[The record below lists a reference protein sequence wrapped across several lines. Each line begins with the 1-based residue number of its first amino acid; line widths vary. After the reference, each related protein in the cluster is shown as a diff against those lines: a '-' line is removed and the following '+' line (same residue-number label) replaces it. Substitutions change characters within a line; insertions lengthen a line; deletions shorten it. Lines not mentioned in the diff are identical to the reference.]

1 MDIPAPVGRWR
12 RVWKRFTR
20 CWLQLSCI
28 GCAEPIGDE
37 ETTPQEALSIEEIL
51 RQTAQKGYEDM
62 VRMVVTNKL
71 VPDIDCANEN
81 GWTALLYA
89 ASNDHTGIVKLL
101 LDHGASLEARNYQG
115 MQALHLAASQGFL
128 GTVKVLVEAGADIA
142 SVGLDSLT
150 PLLAASMNGHSSV
163 AMFLVEWLV
172 TKNEH
177 GKARELLEAPRNE
190 GWTLL
195 NVAADSG
202 DLDMVVFLTEHGAAL
217 NTKND
222 NGYSPLHSAVAKSHG
237 DVVKHFLSIE
247 ADVDTLNTIGVTP
260 PGTAARWG
268 LAEMAELLLDAGA
281 DLHAVNHNWCTP
293 LLTAVTHGHEEV
305 VKLLLERGADLEDR
319 TNEGWTPLLVA
330 AERGY
335 SALIKLLV
343 GRGASINSEAHDGK
357 TGLSVATRQGEVE
370 TCRIL
375 IKLLADRD
383 ELNIVNVPDIDGR
396 TALHY
401 AASKGSLELV
411 ELLVQHGAAVNAA
424 DYHGDTPTNLAIM
437 ECHVD
442 IFDYLATHG
451 AASFNDSNGIW
462 TLAALQELYL
472 RLFEHDDQRATSDPK
487 WFIDPST
494 IQFESSAQP
503 KSIIAESLVGSW
515 LGAPVIIL
523 ETWFMRH
530 PDVLY
535 NLSTEATE
543 LSVKLRV
550 SFAKEVA
557 RWLPL
562 NHPHVLKLYGACH
575 RVQLLLVVERVTGGK
590 MRAYL
595 QNHPEKTWKI
605 LYEVALAVKYLH
617 ERGIVHGHICGDNI
631 FVTEDGSAKL
641 GGFGACS
648 VFSGKEQE
656 TTVWEP
662 EECLVGVESTTE
674 SDVYSLGM
682 CVIEAVTGEAPYAQ
696 EQREQQD
703 VRHLISNGVFAE
715 RSSKFGDREWHLVTR
730 MSSFSVRQRLS
741 IDDVVRELE
750 ELAADEARSLSPELY
765 QRLPGGQDADVEEQ
779 LALGVSL
786 TDNQLGG
793 MELERQALARLCD
806 LWQATP
812 LAVRGLP
819 ESSMQRFCNTVAGL
833 LNHLKRY
840 STNTSAVSTRYSER
854 QRTGAMF
861 SLHNEIDRLARQL
874 GVDDSNSTENHKW
887 RQNWY
892 NIRVTRL
899 KRFEAT
905 LTDTE
910 LEKLE
915 QHQDHVEV
923 LTCLYFELTRHRMSY
938 TPIQPRIF
946 HAACQR
952 IKRLPDVKVE
962 DWFLPPYEVDFDHLG
977 AFNSGGYGSVHHGM
991 WMNSRV
997 VVKKVFAQDP
1007 EAFERE
1013 VGIWFQLFHPFVVQL
1028 FGACHLDGQ
1037 QFFVCEDEVNGQL
1050 DRYLRRR
1057 DVSRR
1062 RVVWQR
1068 LHETAVALQYL
1079 HHQEVLHRDLK
1090 CNNILIGS
1098 DGKVKLADFGLSSV
1112 ISEGEDT
1119 PRANGAVRWKAPELL
1134 RGEAA
1139 SCASDMYGL
1148 AMCILEA
1155 VTDEYPWGNAVS
1167 DVQVRYFV
1175 LESKAI
1181 IRPAGFS
1188 DAQWGLVERMTSSDP
1203 TARLSLEQVVEMMR
1217 EFAEHEASA
1226 AANEPNVPEQ
1236 DEVEPPRVQ
1245 AETSTANCNS
1255 TLSAVSSRAASCADS
1270 TSDDRYAP
1278 SY

>member
-1 MDIPAPVGRWR
+1 MTPQVNPREDGY
-12 RVWKRFTR
+12 
-20 CWLQLSCI
+20 SCA
-28 GCAEPIGDE
+28 GCADPIGDE

-115 MQALHLAASQGFL
+115 MQALHLAAAQGFL

-163 AMFLVEWLV
+163 VMFLVEWLV
-172 TKNEH
+172 AKNEH
-177 GKARELLEAPRNE
+177 EKARELLEAPRNE

-202 DLDMVVFLTEHGAAL
+202 DLEMVVFLTEHGAAL

-260 PGTAARWG
+260 LGTAARWG

-357 TGLSVATRQGEVE
+357 TGLSVATRQGGVD

-383 ELNIVNVPDIDGR
+383 ELNVVNVPDIDGR

-411 ELLVQHGAAVNAA
+411 ELLVRHGAAVNAA

-442 IFDYLATHG
+442 IFDYLAMHG

-472 RLFEHDDQRATSDPK
+472 RLFEHDEQRATSDPK

-557 RWLPL
+557 R
-562 NHPHVLKLYGACH
+562 
-575 RVQLLLVVERVTGGK
+575 
-590 MRAYL
+590 
-595 QNHPEKTWKI
+595 
-605 LYEVALAVKYLH
+605 
-617 ERGIVHGHICGDNI
+617 
-631 FVTEDGSAKL
+631 
-641 GGFGACS
+641 
-648 VFSGKEQE
+648 
-656 TTVWEP
+656 
-662 EECLVGVESTTE
+662 
-674 SDVYSLGM
+674 
-682 CVIEAVTGEAPYAQ
+682 
-696 EQREQQD
+696 
-703 VRHLISNGVFAE
+703 
-715 RSSKFGDREWHLVTR
+715 SKFGDREWHLVTR

-892 NIRVTRL
+892 NIRVARL

-1028 FGACHLDGQ
+1028 F
-1037 QFFVCEDEVNGQL
+1037 
-1050 DRYLRRR
+1050 
-1057 DVSRR
+1057 DV
-1062 RVVWQR
+1062 
-1068 LHETAVALQYL
+1068 
-1079 HHQEVLHRDLK
+1079 
-1090 CNNILIGS
+1090 
-1098 DGKVKLADFGLSSV
+1098 
-1112 ISEGEDT
+1112 
-1119 PRANGAVRWKAPELL
+1119 
-1134 RGEAA
+1134 
-1139 SCASDMYGL
+1139 YGL

-1217 EFAEHEASA
+1217 EFAEHEASV
-1226 AANEPNVPEQ
+1226 AANEPNVPAQ
-1236 DEVEPPRVQ
+1236 DEVEPTRVQ